1 MRIMRSVHSA
11 EEVTG
16 DKETPQT
23 SRIRRQADSSTEGS
37 NTAPGWQEVPRG
49 LKADSSSAFQPYRI
63 QPRFSEVQ
71 QPSLLHI
78 SP

>member
-37 NTAPGWQEVPRG
+37 NTAPGW
-49 LKADSSSAFQPYRI
+49 
-63 QPRFSEVQ
+63 
-71 QPSLLHI
+71 
-78 SP
+78 